1 MQFLYSGH
9 YYERQLTDYYYN
21 DKLKIPPLSV
31 FVSPYFIH
39 GASCAMLNTDWTPL
53 PVCLQGVITGRPT
66 HAYGTITWH
75 VKSCDHDAI
84 VNLQC

>member
-31 FVSPYFIH
+31 FASPYFIH
-39 GASCAMLNTDWTPL
+39 GASCAMLNTDWMPL
-53 PVCLQGVITGRPT
+53 PVCLQGVM
-66 HAYGTITWH
+66 
-75 VKSCDHDAI
+75 I
-84 VNLQC
+84 VRNDLNICLKICLTTVLKCFVDG